1 MATELEGN
9 LPLQRFIQ
17 LLAELNNQSAAV
29 IKSGDV
35 SVLPAMNSTIEEM
48 RAIQSKGTDDA
59 FTAIDED
66 MQIICMNFNATVAMI
81 NSNENGQTDAAT
93 ATAVK
98 KFVHNIFD
106 ATVRIVYAYGLAEC
120 SNNFISKR
128 KKTAEQSAVF

>member
-17 LLAELNNQSAAV
+17 LLAELNHSSAEM
-29 IKSGDV
+29 IKTGNMEI
-35 SVLPAMNSTIEEM
+35 LTKMNSTVEEM

-59 FTAIDED
+59 FTAIEED
-66 MQIICMNFNATVAMI
+66 MQAICMNFNATVAMV
-81 NSNENGQTDAAT
+81 NSNENGKMDTAT

-106 ATVRIVYAYGLAEC
+106 ATVRIVYAYGLA
-120 SNNFISKR
+120 
-128 KKTAEQSAVF
+128 